1 MSASTPTQPE
11 ATPRKHIPFVP
22 EGMQMKELTLRA
34 LLLGLVLT
42 IVLGAANA
50 YLGLRAGITI
60 AATYPAAVIAMA
72 VLRAWKGTLLEEN
85 IARTAGTIGEGLAAG
100 AIFTIPAFVISKAWP
115 SFRPA
120 DAYWKSTALMMVG
133 SILGVLF
140 ISLVRRVM
148 VEDPE
153 LPFPESVA
161 AAEIHKAGRRGAQ
174 AAKYLFWNIGVG
186 GIVYLLGRFGL
197 FAADKD
203 IHFTVGSLGRSQVSL
218 GTTGTTNIV
227 AAGGTST
234 FAAPS
239 VSPAYLG
246 VGYIIGLRLASI
258 QFAGG
263 VLAWGLMVP
272 MLIFFLGPQLKHY
285 LPADTPDDW
294 ANMAISV
301 WRFIV
306 RPIAVGGML
315 VGAAWTLFK
324 MGKSLTAGIG
334 RAFSDMKQTAD
345 QRAKLSRTEQYM
357 SSKVVFSLIALMF
370 ILMCFLYVHISGLIW
385 PAVLAAV
392 VMLIVGF
399 FFATVSGSLVGFIG
413 SSNNP
418 VSGLTLSTLLIA
430 ALLMV
435 SLGVSG
441 TPGVATVLGV
451 AAVVCVSSSVAGEL
465 LQDFKVGYILGG
477 TPRKIQIAELIAVV
491 VASLVMYWPLYLLN
505 TAFGFGSRQ
514 LSAPQAGLM
523 ATLAIGIVGGN
534 MPWPLVVVGIFFGIG
549 MIMMQVRSPML
560 VAVGMYLPFETTF
573 AIFLGG
579 VFRSLGDWMAKRRG
593 LNQAQMARVENA
605 GVLTASGLIA
615 GESVFGLIWAA
626 LIATGL
632 ATSQNRVFQSIE
644 GWARSITAAQVFEH
658 PMYLS
663 GVVVMALLAALMI
676 YLPLT
681 SAGDPSE
688 PAPPTA
694 MM

>member
-1 MSASTPTQPE
+1 MSDQP
-11 ATPRKHIPFVP
+11 ATPSSPAKKHVPFVP
-22 EGMQMKELTLRA
+22 ETMEMKEFTFRA
-34 LLLGLVLT
+34 MFIGLIMCV
-42 IVLGAANA
+42 VLGAANA

-60 AATYPAAVIAMA
+60 AATYPAAVIGMA
-72 VLRAWKGTLLEEN
+72 VLRARKGSLLEEN
-85 IARTAGTIGEGLAAG
+85 IARTAGSIGESVAAG
-100 AIFTIPAFVISKAWP
+100 AIFTIPAFLLAHAWT
-115 SFRPA
+115 SFRPK
-120 DAYWKSTALMMVG
+120 DAYWKSTALIMVG

-161 AAEIHKAGRRGAQ
+161 ASEIHKAGQRGAQ
-174 AAKYLFWNIGVG
+174 AAKYLFWNIGIG
-186 GIVYLLGRFGL
+186 GIVYMLGRFGL
-197 FAADKD
+197 FAADQD
-203 IHFTVGSLGRSQVSL
+203 FHFTVGNLGRSQVRL
-218 GTTGTTNIV
+218 GTTGSTNIV
-227 AAGGTST
+227 AAGGAST

-272 MLIFFLGPQLKHY
+272 LIIFLLGPQLKNY
-285 LPADTPDDW
+285 LPADTPDNW
-294 ANMAISV
+294 AGMAASV

-315 VGAAWTLFK
+315 VGAAYTLYN
-324 MGKSLTAGIG
+324 MRKSLTAGLG
-334 RAFSDMKQTAD
+334 KAFADLKQTAAD
-345 QRAKLSRTEQYM
+345 RAKLSRTEQYM
-357 SSKVVFSLIALMF
+357 GSKTVFSLIALMF
-370 ILMCFLYVHISGLIW
+370 VLMCALYVHISGLFW
-385 PAVLAAV
+385 PAILAAV
-392 VMLIVGF
+392 VMILVGF
-399 FFATVSGSLVGFIG
+399 FFATVSGNLVGFIG

-418 VSGLTLSTLLIA
+418 ISGLTLSTLLIA

-435 SLGVSG
+435 ALGVSG
-441 TPGVATVLGV
+441 NSGVAAVLGV
-451 AAVVCVSSSVAGEL
+451 AAVVCVSSAVAGEL

-477 TPRKIQIAELIAVV
+477 TPRKIQTAELIAVV
-491 VASLVMYWPLYLLN
+491 VASLVMYWPLMLLHEAN
-505 TAFGFGSRQ
+505 IKAGGIGFGDRQ

-523 ATLAIGIVGGN
+523 ATLAVGIVGGD

-579 VFRSLGDWMAKRRG
+579 VFRSVGDWLAKRRG
-593 LNQAQMARVENA
+593 FNDAQRARVENA

-615 GESVFGLIWAA
+615 GEAILGLVWA
-626 LIATGL
+626 GL
-632 ATSQNRVFQSIE
+632 QFAPA
-644 GWARSITAAQVFEH
+644 WARPQVFKD
-658 PMYLS
+658 PSYLIG
-663 GVVVMALLAALMI
+663 GVMVLLGLAALMI
-676 YLPLT
+676 RLPLT